1 MLEVDMDATIEHR
14 CEPNDCE
21 DTRDRILSAAQKL
34 FADKGFDA
42 TSVRD
47 ITSEA
52 GCNVASVNYHFGG
65 KDNLYLETFR
75 SMLTVLR
82 DRRLELMD
90 ELMARDPFPSLEEFV
105 ETFAVIMIEPLV
117 GDSRGRM
124 FLNLVSREM
133 IAPRLPD
140 GVLVSEFFEPM
151 MERSTAAL
159 ARVGPPLDEGS
170 SRLCVMSM
178 VGQLLHSL
186 KAHHLLTDLGRSD
199 MMPMHHSDQIAHFVR
214 FSVGGIRACA
224 ESRAGEIATETAQE
238 VLS

>member
-1 MLEVDMDATIEHR
+1 MDAMAEHE
-14 CEPNDCE
+14 CQTPECE
-21 DTRDRILSAAQKL
+21 DTHARILSAAQKL

-47 ITSEA
+47 ITTEA

-65 KDNLYLETFR
+65 KDKLYLETFR

-82 DRRLELMD
+82 DRRLELMG
-90 ELMARDPFPSLEEFV
+90 ELMEREPSPSLEEFV

-151 MERSTAAL
+151 MERAAAGL
-159 ARVGPPLDEGS
+159 TRVGPPLDEAS
-170 SRLCVMSM
+170 ARMCVMSL
-178 VGQLLHSL
+178 VGQLLHAL
-186 KAHHLLTDLGRSD
+186 KAHHLLAELGRPD
-199 MMPMHHSDQIAHFVR
+199 VLPTRHSDQITHFVR

-224 ESRAGEIATETAQE
+224 ESEAVEIPAEETLE
-238 VLS
+238 VSP

>member
-1 MLEVDMDATIEHR
+1 MDATIEHR

-21 DTRDRILSAAQKL
+21 DTHDRILSTAQKL

-47 ITSEA
+47 ITTEA

-65 KDNLYLETFR
+65 KDKLYLETFR

-82 DRRLELMD
+82 DRRLEMMG
-90 ELMARDPFPSLEEFV
+90 ELMARQPSPSLEEFV

-133 IAPRLPD
+133 IAPRLPQ
-140 GVLVSEFFEPM
+140 GVLLEEFFEPM
-151 MERSTAAL
+151 MERATAAL
-159 ARVGPPLDEGS
+159 ARVGPALDEAS
-170 SRLCVMSM
+170 ARLCVMSL

-186 KAHHLLTDLGRSD
+186 KAHHLLSDLGRSD
-199 MMPMHHSDQIAHFVR
+199 VMPMQHSEQMAHFVR

-224 ESRAGEIATETAQE
+224 EPDALEIPDEIAPE
-238 VLS
+238 VLT

>member
-1 MLEVDMDATIEHR
+1 MDATIEHR

-21 DTRDRILSAAQKL
+21 DTHDRILSAAQKL
-34 FADKGFDA
+34 FSDKGFDA

-47 ITSEA
+47 ITTEA

-90 ELMARDPFPSLEEFV
+90 ELMARDPSPSLEEFV
-105 ETFAVIMIEPLV
+105 ETYAVIMIEPLV

-133 IAPRLPD
+133 IAPRLPQ
-140 GVLVSEFFEPM
+140 GVLVEEFFEPM
-151 MERSTAAL
+151 MGRATAAL

-170 SRLCVMSM
+170 ARLCVMSM

-186 KAHHLLTDLGRSD
+186 RAHHLLTDLGRSD
-199 MMPMHHSDQIAHFVR
+199 VIPMRHSDQIAHFVR

-224 ESRAGEIATETAQE
+224 KSEAGEVSQQTAPE

>member
-1 MLEVDMDATIEHR
+1 MNATVDHQ
-14 CEPNDCE
+14 CETQE
-21 DTRDRILSAAQKL
+21 SRDTHDRILAAAQKL

-47 ITSEA
+47 ITTEA

-82 DRRLELMD
+82 DRRLEMMG
-90 ELMARDPFPSLEEFV
+90 ELMEREPTPSLEDFV

-140 GVLVSEFFEPM
+140 GVLVEEFFEPM
-151 MERSTAAL
+151 MERATAAL
-159 ARVGPPLDEGS
+159 ARVGPPLEAAS
-170 SRLCVMSM
+170 ARLCVMSM

-186 KAHHLLTDLGRSD
+186 KAHHLLSDLGRSD
-199 MMPMHHSDQIAHFVR
+199 VIPMHHSDQMAHFVR

-224 ESRAGEIATETAQE
+224 ESDAAGIPNEIAPE

>member
-1 MLEVDMDATIEHR
+1 MGATSTHE
-14 CEPNDCE
+14 CQPTACE
-21 DTRDRILSAAQKL
+21 DTRDRILSASQKL

-47 ITSEA
+47 ITTEA

-82 DRRLELMD
+82 DRRLEMIG
-90 ELMARDPFPSLEEFV
+90 ELMEREPTPSLEEFV

-117 GDSRGRM
+117 GDSPGRL

-140 GVLVSEFFEPM
+140 GVLLTEFFEPM
-151 MERSTAAL
+151 MERAAAAL
-159 ARVGPPLDEGS
+159 AKVGPPLDMAS
-170 SRLCVMSM
+170 TRMCVMSL
-178 VGQLLHSL
+178 VGQLLHAL
-186 KAHHLLTDLGRSD
+186 KAHHLLSDLGRPD
-199 MMPMHHSDQIAHFVR
+199 VLPTQHSDQIAHFVR

-224 ESRAGEIATETAQE
+224 ESGGVPTPMEETSE
-238 VLS
+238 VTT

>member
-1 MLEVDMDATIEHR
+1 MDATAKHE
-14 CEPNDCE
+14 CQTPECE
-21 DTRDRILSAAQKL
+21 DTHDRILSAAQKL
-34 FADKGFDA
+34 FADRGFDA

-47 ITSEA
+47 ITTEA

-65 KDNLYLETFR
+65 KDKLYLETFR

-82 DRRLELMD
+82 DRRLELMG
-90 ELMARDPFPSLEEFV
+90 ELMEREPSPSLEEFV

-140 GVLVSEFFEPM
+140 GVLLEEFFEPM
-151 MERSTAAL
+151 MERATAAL
-159 ARVGPPLDEGS
+159 ARVGPPLQAAS
-170 SRLCVMSM
+170 ARLCVMSM

-186 KAHHLLTDLGRSD
+186 KAHHLLSDLGRSD
-199 MMPMHHSDQIAHFVR
+199 VIPMHHSDQMAHFVR

-224 ESRAGEIATETAQE
+224 ESDAAGIPNVIAPE

>member
-1 MLEVDMDATIEHR
+1 MSSTVEHQ
-14 CEPNDCE
+14 CETQE
-21 DTRDRILSAAQKL
+21 SRDTHDRILLAAQKL

-52 GCNVASVNYHFGG
+52 DCNVASVNYHFGG

-82 DRRLELMD
+82 DRRLEMIG
-90 ELMARDPFPSLEEFV
+90 ELMEREPTPSLEEFV
-105 ETFAVIMIEPLV
+105 ETFAAIMIEPLV

-133 IAPRLPD
+133 IAPRLPQ
-140 GVLVSEFFEPM
+140 GVLLEEFFEPM
-151 MERSTAAL
+151 MGGATAAL
-159 ARVGPPLDEGS
+159 ERVGPPLDTAS
-170 SRLCVMSM
+170 ARLCVMSL

-186 KAHHLLTDLGRSD
+186 KAHHLLSDLGRSD
-199 MMPMHHSDQIAHFVR
+199 VVPMQHAEQMAHFVR

-224 ESRAGEIATETAQE
+224 KPDALEMPDETTPE
-238 VLS
+238 VLT

>member
-1 MLEVDMDATIEHR
+1 MDAGLKQR
-14 CEPNDCE
+14 NV
-21 DTRDRILSAAQKL
+21 TRETEETRERILSAAQK
-34 FADKGFDA
+34 FFSEKGFEA

-47 ITSEA
+47 ITTGA

-82 DRRLELMD
+82 DRRLEMIG
-90 ELMARDPFPSLEEFV
+90 ELMEREPVPSLAEFV
-105 ETFAVIMIEPLV
+105 ETFAAIMIEPLV

-124 FLNLVSREM
+124 FLNLVSREI

-140 GVLVSEFFEPM
+140 GVLLEEFFEPM
-151 MERSTAAL
+151 MERATAAL
-159 ARVGPPLDEGS
+159 ARVGPPLQAAS
-170 SRLCVMSM
+170 ARLCVMSM

-186 KAHHLLTDLGRSD
+186 KAHHLLSDLGRSD
-199 MMPMHHSDQIAHFVR
+199 VIPMHHSDQMAHFVR

-224 ESRAGEIATETAQE
+224 ESDAAGIPNEIAPE

>member
-1 MLEVDMDATIEHR
+1 MNKTPSVEPHTTTPDDAVGA
-14 CEPNDCE
+14 
-21 DTRDRILSAAQKL
+21 TRERVLDAAESL
-34 FADKGFDA
+34 FASKGYAA

-65 KDNLYLETFR
+65 KDKLYLETFR

-82 DRRLELMD
+82 DRRLEMMD
-90 ELMARDPFPSLEEFV
+90 ELMARQPSPSLEEFV

-117 GDSRGRM
+117 GDSSGRM

-133 IAPRLPD
+133 IAPRLPQGELLD
-140 GVLVSEFFEPM
+140 EFFEPM

-159 ARVGPPLDEGS
+159 ARVAPSLDAAS
-170 SRLCVMSM
+170 ARLCVMSL

-186 KAHHLLTDLGRSD
+186 KAHHLLSDLGRSD
-199 MMPMHHSDQIAHFVR
+199 VMPMHHSDQIAHFVR

-224 ESRAGEIATETAQE
+224 ESTTGEGAQELAPE

>member
-1 MLEVDMDATIEHR
+1 MSGAVKHQ
-14 CEPNDCE
+14 CETQE
-21 DTRDRILSAAQKL
+21 SRDTHERILSAAQKL

-47 ITSEA
+47 ITTQA

-65 KDNLYLETFR
+65 KDKLYLETFR
-75 SMLTVLR
+75 SMLKVLR
-82 DRRLELMD
+82 DRRLELMG
-90 ELMARDPFPSLEEFV
+90 ELMEREPSPSLEEFV

-140 GVLVSEFFEPM
+140 GVLFSEFFEPM
-151 MERSTAAL
+151 MDRAAAAL
-159 ARVGPPLDEGS
+159 TRVGPSLDAVS
-170 SRLCVMSM
+170 ARMCVMSL

-186 KAHHLLTDLGRSD
+186 KAHHLLADLGRPD
-199 MMPMHHSDQIAHFVR
+199 VLPTRHSDQIAHFVR

-224 ESRAGEIATETAQE
+224 QPEAVEKPEDFVPE